1 MISYTLRN
9 VIVRRINTAHDLTNA
24 GGASNNR
31 IPRRCRR
38 NPPVCVK
45 QALESKDVLLT
56 VARDLRATREKVLN
70 NAPHREILG
79 DVDWLLDH
87 IDNVLAE
94 G

>member
-9 VIVRRINTAHDLTNA
+9 VIVRKANTDHAPTNV

-38 NPPVCVK
+38 NPSVRVK
-45 QALESKDVLLT
+45 QALDKKDVLLT

>member
-9 VIVRRINTAHDLTNA
+9 IIVGQANA
-24 GGASNNR
+24 NYVPNIGGKASNNR
-31 IPRRCRR
+31 IPGRCRR
-38 NPPVCVK
+38 NPPVRVK
-45 QALESKDVLLT
+45 QALEKKDVLLT